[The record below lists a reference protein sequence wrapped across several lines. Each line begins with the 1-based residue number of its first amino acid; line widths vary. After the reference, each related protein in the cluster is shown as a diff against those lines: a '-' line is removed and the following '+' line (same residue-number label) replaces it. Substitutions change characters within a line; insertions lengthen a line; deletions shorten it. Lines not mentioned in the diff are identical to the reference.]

1 MYQHRILI
9 MVYLVA
15 VTTVTLESSDSG
27 ASSVED
33 SAMDVGSVACTL
45 IVYYVHCLICR

>member
-1 MYQHRILI
+1 

-15 VTTVTLESSDSG
+15 ATTVTLASSDSD

-33 SAMDVGSVACTL
+33 SAMDVGK
-45 IVYYVHCLICR
+45 